1 MVATF
6 SETDV
11 DQIYD
16 VRVAL
21 EALAARRAT
30 KQLRPEQLRRLR
42 QMHEH
47 AEAAFKKR
55 DFGPLLEFDRELHQV
70 LLEASGNRKLQEI
83 MATIN
88 DLVALFRNLGARL
101 PAHRGYNYRH
111 REIVQALLRR
121 DPDAAARAVA
131 EHIQGA
137 KEQLLRDLKDRQV
150 LSMAGEAED
159 VSPSRERPPRASTRS
174 R

>member
-47 AEAAFKKR
+47 AEA
-55 DFGPLLEFDRELHQV
+55 V
-70 LLEASGNRKLQEI
+70 
-83 MATIN
+83 
-88 DLVALFRNLGARL
+88 
-101 PAHRGYNYRH
+101 
-111 REIVQALLRR
+111 
-121 DPDAAARAVA
+121 
-131 EHIQGA
+131 
-137 KEQLLRDLKDRQV
+137 
-150 LSMAGEAED
+150 
-159 VSPSRERPPRASTRS
+159 
-174 R
+174 